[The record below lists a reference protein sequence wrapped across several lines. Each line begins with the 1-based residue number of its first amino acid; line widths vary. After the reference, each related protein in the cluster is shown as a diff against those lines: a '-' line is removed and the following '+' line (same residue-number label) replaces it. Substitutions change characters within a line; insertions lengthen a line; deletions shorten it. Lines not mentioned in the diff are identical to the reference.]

1 MQVAAYIRVS
11 TDKQADKGYSLGEQ
25 EERLRAYCKS
35 KDWNLV
41 KIYSDGGFTGSNL
54 DRPALQELIK
64 DVSAYDIVL
73 VNKLDRLS
81 RSQKDTLYLIQDVFA
96 PNGCSFVSMQ
106 ESFDTTTPIG
116 IAMVGILSAF
126 AQLERSQIKERMKMG
141 KEGRKKK
148 GLWHGGVNIPTG
160 YDYKDGRLIK
170 NDESEQIEQIFQM
183 YLDGV
188 SVRDIT
194 RFLQSHYTT
203 RYTSWNYVGTVRRI
217 LENPVYIGMV
227 GEYQGQHEPIIDT
240 ESFEKVQL
248 MLSERKRGGKTPTG
262 KHLLTGMIFCGYCG
276 TRVRACASVTKKARY
291 GYYRCGKADSGQLD
305 KIDRKCELSPKKEAE
320 IDEIVISEI
329 LKLNLSD
336 IEVSEAPAAVLPDN
350 KSEIENIDKQISR
363 LIDLYAICGEDVE
376 ELANKIKDL
385 KAKKKALEKINV
397 RPFKMTRKHMMKT
410 LEIAKDTF
418 ENGTIEDKR
427 KIVDALISKVE
438 LFNDTVKITWK
449 FS

>member
-1 MQVAAYIRVS
+1 MQIAAYIRVS

-25 EERLRAYCKS
+25 EERIRSYCKS
-35 KDWNLV
+35 KEWDLV
-41 KIYSDGGFTGSNL
+41 KIYSDAGFTGSNMN
-54 DRPALQELIK
+54 RPALQELIK
-64 DVSAYDIVL
+64 DVGAYDIVL

-81 RSQKDTLYLIQDVFA
+81 RAQKDMLYLIQDVFA
-96 PNGCSFVSMQ
+96 PHGCSFVSMQ

-170 NDESEQIEQIFQM
+170 NDESKQIEQIFQM

-188 SVRDIT
+188 SIRDIT

-227 GEYQGQHEPIIDT
+227 GEYKGQHEPIIDM

-262 KHLLTGMIFCGYCG
+262 KHLLTGMIYCGYCG
-276 TRVRACASVTKKARY
+276 TRVRSCSSVTKKARY

-305 KIDRKCELSPKKEAE
+305 KIDRKCELTPKRETD
-320 IDEIVISEI
+320 IDNIVISEI
-329 LKLNLSD
+329 LRLKLSD

-350 KSEIENIDKQISR
+350 KAEIENIEKQINR
-363 LIDLYAICGEDVE
+363 LIDLYAICGENVE
-376 ELANKIKDL
+376 ELAKKIKDL
-385 KAKKKALEKINV
+385 KAKKKALEKISV
-397 RPFKMTRKHMMKT
+397 KPLKVTKKHVMNT
-410 LEIAKDTF
+410 LKIAKDTF

-427 KIVDALISKVE
+427 KIVDALVSRVE
-438 LFNDTVKITWK
+438 LFNDTVKIVWK

>member
-1 MQVAAYIRVS
+1 
-11 TDKQADKGYSLGEQ
+11 
-25 EERLRAYCKS
+25 
-35 KDWNLV
+35 
-41 KIYSDGGFTGSNL
+41 
-54 DRPALQELIK
+54 
-64 DVSAYDIVL
+64 
-73 VNKLDRLS
+73 
-81 RSQKDTLYLIQDVFA
+81 
-96 PNGCSFVSMQ
+96 
-106 ESFDTTTPIG
+106 
-116 IAMVGILSAF
+116 MVGILSAF

-170 NDESEQIEQIFQM
+170 NDESKQIEQIFQM

-188 SVRDIT
+188 SIRDIT

-227 GEYQGQHEPIIDT
+227 GEYKGQHEPIIDM

-262 KHLLTGMIFCGYCG
+262 KHLLTGMIYCGYCG
-276 TRVRACASVTKKARY
+276 TRVRSCSSVTKKARY

-305 KIDRKCELSPKKEAE
+305 KIDRKCELTPKRETD
-320 IDEIVISEI
+320 IDSIVISEI
-329 LKLNLSD
+329 LSLKLSD

-350 KSEIENIDKQISR
+350 KAEIENIEKQINR
-363 LIDLYAICGEDVE
+363 LIDLYAICGEKVE
-376 ELANKIKDL
+376 ELAKKIKDL
-385 KAKKKALEKINV
+385 KAKKKALEKISV
-397 RPFKMTRKHMMKT
+397 KPLKVTKKHVMNT
-410 LEIAKDTF
+410 LKIAKDTF

-427 KIVDALISKVE
+427 KIVDALVSRVE
-438 LFNDTVKITWK
+438 LFNDTVKIVWK

>member
-336 IEVSEAPAAVLPDN
+336 IEVTEAPAAVLPDN
-350 KSEIENIDKQISR
+350 KSEIENIDKQINR

-397 RPFKMTRKHMMKT
+397 RPFKMTRKHIMKT

>member
-1 MQVAAYIRVS
+1 MQIAAYIRVS

-25 EERLRAYCKS
+25 EERIRSYCKS
-35 KDWNLV
+35 KEWDLV
-41 KIYSDGGFTGSNL
+41 KIYSDAGFTGSNMN
-54 DRPALQELIK
+54 RPALQELIK
-64 DVSAYDIVL
+64 DVGAYDIVL

-81 RSQKDTLYLIQDVFA
+81 RAQKDMLYLIQDVFA
-96 PNGCSFVSMQ
+96 PHGCSFVSMQ

-170 NDESEQIEQIFQM
+170 NDESKQIEQIFQM

-188 SVRDIT
+188 SIRDIT

-227 GEYQGQHEPIIDT
+227 GEYKGQHEPIIDM

-262 KHLLTGMIFCGYCG
+262 KHLLTGMIYCGYCG
-276 TRVRACASVTKKARY
+276 TRVRSCSSVTRKAKY

-305 KIDRKCELSPKKEAE
+305 KIDRKCELTPKRETD
-320 IDEIVISEI
+320 IDSIVISEI
-329 LKLNLSD
+329 LRLKLSD

-350 KSEIENIDKQISR
+350 KAEIENIEKQINR
-363 LIDLYAICGEDVE
+363 LIDLYAICGENVE
-376 ELANKIKDL
+376 ELAKKIKDL
-385 KAKKKALEKINV
+385 KAKKKALEKISV
-397 RPFKMTRKHMMKT
+397 KPLKVTKKHVMNT
-410 LEIAKDTF
+410 LKIAKDTF

-427 KIVDALISKVE
+427 KIVDALVSRVE
-438 LFNDTVKITWK
+438 LFNDTVKIVWK